1 LELGLLVGGGDAG
14 IAEQMSQGLSRSAV
28 ELGRDG
34 VQCGLIKLAQV
45 GGPGQVLAEQ
55 AVGVLVGATLPG
67 LRGSQKWTWTPG
79 SIVNCRCSAISLP

>member
-34 VQCGLIKLAQV
+34 IQRGLIKLAQV
-45 GGPGQVLAEQ
+45 GGPGQVLA
-55 AVGVLVGATLPG
+55 
-67 LRGSQKWTWTPG
+67 
-79 SIVNCRCSAISLP
+79 